1 MTVAAERQAAQEQV
15 KTMTMVAAVNDA
27 LRVALERDDK
37 VMLFGEDVGMGGV
50 FRASDNL
57 QNLFGEERVFN
68 TPLSEAG
75 IMGLAVG
82 LGIAGEK
89 PIAELQFAGFI
100 YPALEQI
107 NAQIGRYRQRTQGNF
122 PLSMVVR
129 APYGGGI
136 HSPEMHA
143 DSPEGLV
150 AAVPGVKIVIPSTPY
165 DAKGLL
171 LAAVDDPDPV
181 FFFESIKLYRSVKGE
196 VPTGHY
202 TVPLGKARI
211 AREGDDCTVLCYGG
225 MVEVCEEAAVAAA
238 AAGVNVEVVDLRSI
252 VPLDFETISESVK
265 KTGRVVIV
273 HEAARRMGFGAELS
287 ARIAEELIEYLHAPI
302 TRVTGWDA
310 PYPPFTA
317 AEHMYRPDAARVA
330 AGIRKVLDY

>member
-1 MTVAAERQAAQEQV
+1 MTATTERQAGQKS

-27 LRVALERDDK
+27 LRIALERDDK
-37 VMLFGEDVGMGGV
+37 VLLFGEDVGMGGV

-57 QNLFGEERVFN
+57 QTLYGEERVFN

-107 NAQIGRYRQRTQGNF
+107 NAQMGRYRQRTQGNF
-122 PLSMVVR
+122 PLSIVVR

-196 VPTGHY
+196 VPEGHY

-211 AREGDDCTVLCYGG
+211 AREGSDCTVLCYGG
-225 MVEVCEEAAVAAA
+225 MVEVCLEAAA
-238 AAGVNVEVVDLRSI
+238 AAEGAGLSVEVVDLRSL
-252 VPLDFETISESVK
+252 VPLDLETIAASVQ

-273 HEAARRMGFGAELS
+273 HEATRRMGFGAELS
-287 ARIAEELIEYLHAPI
+287 AIIAERYIEYLHAPI
-302 TRVTGWDA
+302 VRVTGWDA

-330 AGIRKVLDY
+330 SGIRKVVEY

>member
-1 MTVAAERQAAQEQV
+1 MTAAAERQPSQAPQSET
-15 KTMTMVAAVNDA
+15 KTMTLVAAVNDA
-27 LRVALERDDK
+27 LSVALERDDK

-50 FRASDNL
+50 FRASDRL
-57 QNLFGEERVFN
+57 KAQFGEERVFD

-82 LGIAGEK
+82 LAIAGEK
-89 PIAELQFAGFI
+89 PVAELQFAGFI

-107 NAQIGRYRQRTQGNF
+107 NAQMGRYRQRTQGNF
-122 PLSMVVR
+122 PLSLVVR

-171 LAAVDDPDPV
+171 LAAIEDPDPV
-181 FFFESIKLYRSVKGE
+181 FFFESIKLYRSIKGE

-202 TVPLGKARI
+202 TVPLGQARI
-211 AREGDDCTVLCYGG
+211 AREGEDCTVLCYGG
-225 MVEVCEEAAVAAA
+225 MVEVCLEAAA
-238 AAGVNVEVVDLRSI
+238 AASAAGLSVEVIDLQ
-252 VPLDFETISESVK
+252 
-265 KTGRVVIV
+265 
-273 HEAARRMGFGAELS
+273 
-287 ARIAEELIEYLHAPI
+287 
-302 TRVTGWDA
+302 
-310 PYPPFTA
+310 
-317 AEHMYRPDAARVA
+317 EHRA
-330 AGIRKVLDY
+330 AGL